1 MLDDI
6 GEKGQEKLK
15 SSRVLVVG
23 VGGLGC
29 PAIQYFTATGVGH
42 LTIMDD
48 DRIDFSNL
56 QRQVF
61 YGIDDVGK
69 HKAIVACSL
78 MTKMNPL
85 VKIKRLVIRANYN
98 NILAI
103 IKDFDVV
110 LDCTDNLKAR
120 YVLNDACIMADK
132 PLVHASVF
140 KTIGQMSVFNYKGGP
155 SYRCLFPEPEGVI
168 LDESQTLGIYSMLP
182 GIFGLL
188 QANEA
193 LKILLDVGTVQ
204 SGHLLIF
211 NTFNQQYNQLKIK
224 RNPDN
229 FNKETLAVSFSNNS
243 NKI

>member
-1 MLDDI
+1 
-6 GEKGQEKLK
+6 
-15 SSRVLVVG
+15 
-23 VGGLGC
+23 
-29 PAIQYFTATGVGH
+29 
-42 LTIMDD
+42 
-48 DRIDFSNL
+48 
-56 QRQVF
+56 
-61 YGIDDVGK
+61 
-69 HKAIVACSL
+69 
-78 MTKMNPL
+78 
-85 VKIKRLVIRANYN
+85 
-98 NILAI
+98 
-103 IKDFDVV
+103 
-110 LDCTDNLKAR
+110 
-120 YVLNDACIMADK
+120 
-132 PLVHASVF
+132 
-140 KTIGQMSVFNYKGGP
+140 MSVFNYKGGP